1 LASPGKSAAVLV
13 LVLALGVLVPWMLR
27 TEEVWLPEV
36 LETPTELGPV
46 TLRPVAPGSVPPP

>member
-1 LASPGKSAAVLV
+1 MLV